1 MNELKFPYVRVLFVC
16 TNTREG
22 RAACGNAE
30 RGASSGEKTVEALK
44 HAVKEKGLKGRIRVA
59 KSGCMDLCGAGPNV
73 MVFEEGRR
81 ICLSR
86 VSEQDVPAI
95 IEKYLA

>member
-1 MNELKFPYVRVLFVC
+1 MPYVRMLFVC
-16 TNTREG
+16 TNTRDG

-30 RGASSGEKTVEALK
+30 RGESSGVNTVEALK

-59 KSGCMDLCGAGPNV
+59 KSGCMDLCGVGPNV
-73 MVFEEGRR
+73 LVFEAGRQ

-86 VSEQDVPAI
+86 VSEQDVPTI
-95 IEKYLA
+95 IDTYLATGQ